1 MRLFLLAEIKST
13 GFEAEM
19 SLGGNSQEFTKNM
32 LKDLIDRSEIKFA
45 RVSKVND
52 PELDYAESWLNEGRG
67 R

>member
-1 MRLFLLAEIKST
+1 
-13 GFEAEM
+13 M
-19 SLGGNSQEFTKNM
+19 SLDGKSQEFTKNM
-32 LKDLIDRSEIKFA
+32 LKDLIDRSEVKFA